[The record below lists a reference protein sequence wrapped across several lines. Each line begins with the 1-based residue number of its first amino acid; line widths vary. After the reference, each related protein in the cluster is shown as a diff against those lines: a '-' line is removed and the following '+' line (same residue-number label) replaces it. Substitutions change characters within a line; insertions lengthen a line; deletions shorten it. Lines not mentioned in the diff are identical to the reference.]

1 MRKTIQTLICL
12 SFLGVLPAELAAAE
26 VPVSQLA
33 GQLDIKQQETH
44 DLEQEIEFAVK
55 RRKSTEEKLKTYQQD
70 IEEKQHELKMAQLR
84 YSGDPSAENEQFLR
98 NAEQRLE
105 LSQLSIKSRVAS
117 VARLEA
123 KESELSLKLEVL
135 QNELGELQEQLH
147 KEQLAQKVEQKTQ
160 SLKSKM
166 ESQTSLLQQRLEA
179 LQREN
184 ERLRQVALV
193 ETQKREEAEEQASMA
208 RERARAAE
216 LALQQYQQ
224 QGLVAGANEEAVD
237 ADDSSL
243 GARERALAE
252 MERVKQ
258 KLLEGDTAGPA
269 ANLFL
274 KGDDGTEYGMF
285 QYLGAQQYRTDAVIH
300 DSSARF
306 RVAGRTYQVKISNA
320 GVGQEF
326 VFLYDLSNPS
336 KPRFVTFKKALLEGD
351 GGVVA
356 KE

>member
-1 MRKTIQTLICL
+1 MP
-12 SFLGVLPAELAAAE
+12 VELAAEEAA
-26 VPVSQLA
+26 VGQLA
-33 GQLDIKQQETH
+33 VQLDIKQQETR

-123 KESELSLKLEVL
+123 KENELSLKLEVL

-193 ETQKREEAEEQASMA
+193 ETQKREEAEEQAGMA

-224 QGLVAGANEEAVD
+224 QGLVAGATGEEAVD

-258 KLLEGDTAGPA
+258 KLLEGDTAGQA

-274 KGDDGTEYGMF
+274 KGDDGAEYGMF
-285 QYLGAQQYRTDAVIH
+285 QYLGAQQYRADAVIP
-300 DSSARF
+300 DASARF
-306 RVAGRTYQVKISNA
+306 RVAGRTYQVKISDA

-326 VFLYDLSNPS
+326 VFLYDLSNPD
-336 KPRFVTFKKALLEGD
+336 KPRFVTFKKSLISEEG
-351 GGVVA
+351 A
-356 KE
+356 IAQE

>member
-1 MRKTIQTLICL
+1 MMSMKKTLHTLICL
-12 SFLGVLPAELAAAE
+12 ALLSAAAQVYAAE
-26 VPVSQLA
+26 DGVVGQLA
-33 GQLDIKQQETH
+33 DQLESKQQETH
-44 DLEQEIEFAVK
+44 DLQQEIEFASK

-84 YSGDPSAENEQFLR
+84 YSGDPSVENEQFLR

-105 LSQLSIKSRVAS
+105 LAQLSVKSRVAS

-123 KESELSLKLEVL
+123 KEDELSLKLEAL
-135 QNELGELQEQLH
+135 QKELDELQDQLH

-160 SLKSKM
+160 TLKSKM
-166 ESQTSLLQQRLEA
+166 QTQTSLLQQRLEA

-193 ETQKREEAEEQASMA
+193 EAEKREAAEEQARMS
-208 RERARAAE
+208 RERAHAAE

-224 QGLVAGANEEAVD
+224 GGASEEAVD

-252 MERVKQ
+252 MSRVQQ
-258 KLLEGDTAGPA
+258 KLKAGDTAGPA

-274 KGDDGTEYGMF
+274 KGDDGTDYGMF
-285 QYLGAQQYRTDAVIH
+285 QYLGAQQYRADAVIH
-300 DSSARF
+300 DASARF
-306 RVAGRTYQVKISNA
+306 RVAGRTYQVTISEA
-320 GVGQEF
+320 GVGKEF
-326 VFLYDLSNPS
+326 VFLYDLSNPD
-336 KPRFVTFKKALLEGD
+336 KPRFVTFKKALLEAD